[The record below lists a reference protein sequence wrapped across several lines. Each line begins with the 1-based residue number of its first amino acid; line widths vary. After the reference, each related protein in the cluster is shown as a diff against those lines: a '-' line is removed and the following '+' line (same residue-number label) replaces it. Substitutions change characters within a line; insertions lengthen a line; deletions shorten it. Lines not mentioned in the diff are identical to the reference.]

1 MNSETKMKNPKYE
14 DFMVKNVYNEIGQHF
29 DVTRAYT
36 WDWITQFTNHY
47 SNHDVVLDIGC
58 GSGRNLREQSN
69 WVGIDN
75 SETFVEICRKKNL
88 NVLQADMTNL
98 PIEDNSVDGIICIAS
113 FHHLCNEERR
123 MKALREM
130 YRILKQNCKVLISVW
145 SIHQPKKTRRTFKY
159 GDNIVPWN
167 KYGIIYE
174 RYYYIFKKEEI
185 EELFMKCAFKIESHK
200 WDCGNEI
207 YILKK

>member
-1 MNSETKMKNPKYE
+1 MVIPKYE

-36 WDWITQFTNHY
+36 WNWITQFTKHY
-47 SNHDVVLDIGC
+47 SKNDVVIDIGC
-58 GSGRNLREQSN
+58 GSGRNLRENSN

-75 SETFVEICRKKNL
+75 SKTFVEICRKKNL
-88 NVLQADMTNL
+88 NVLQADMTDL
-98 PIEDNSVDGIICIAS
+98 PIKNNSVDAIISIAS
-113 FHHLCNEERR
+113 FHHLSNKERR

-130 YRILKQNCKVLISVW
+130 HRILKQNCKILISVW
-145 SIHQPKKTRRTFKY
+145 SIHQPEKTRRTFEY

-185 EELFMKCAFKIESHK
+185 EELFMKCGFIIESHK

-207 YILKK
+207 YILKKQLNN